1 VANPAIPIQAGRHS
15 HPESIAKVFSIQ
27 EVGTHCGCCSRRD
40 VCLPVGLDPEDVPSL
55 DDVISKHLRIR
66 RRSSLYRQGDKFAAL
81 YAIRLGTF
89 KTVALSQDGHEQ
101 ITGYHTAGDIIGV
114 DGISDSRHA
123 CEAIALE
130 DSDVC
135 VLPFDRL
142 VELTLELPALR
153 SNLYRLI
160 SRDVCRDQ
168 AMMLLLGSRCAE
180 EGLVLFLL
188 NVAERHQLLG
198 YSGSELVLRMT
209 REEIASYLGLQLETV
224 SRLFSH
230 LQELGL
236 LQVQGR
242 AVKLLDSPA
251 LKQRVGLD
259 QVAASTHL

>member
-1 VANPAIPIQAGRHS
+1 VAKPAIPVETDRP
-15 HPESIAKVFSIQ
+15 PESTAQVVSIRD
-27 EVGTHCGCCSRRD
+27 VRVHCGCCARRD
-40 VCLPVGLDPEDVPSL
+40 VCLPLGLAPEALPSL
-55 DDVISKHLRIR
+55 DDAVSARLRIR
-66 RRSSLYRQGDKFAAL
+66 RRASLYRQGDRFAAL

-89 KTVALSQDGHEQ
+89 KTVVLSQDGHEQ
-101 ITGYHTAGDIIGV
+101 ITGYHTAGEIIGV
-114 DGISDSRHA
+114 DGISDSRYA

-142 VELTLELPALR
+142 VELTLALPALR

-180 EGLVLFLL
+180 ERLVLFLL

-230 LQELGL
+230 LQQVGL

-242 AVKLLDSPA
+242 AIKLLDTPA

-259 QVAASTHL
+259 QAAASTRL